1 METINVTK
9 ETKYEFEKELLALRM
24 FSKRNIFAD
33 EFVNILIKHWR
44 EDKKDLYQYK
54 RSKNSNEVY

>member
-9 ETKYEFEKELLALRM
+9 DTKFEFEKELLALRM

-44 EDKKDLYQYK
+44 ED
-54 RSKNSNEVY
+54 NSNEVY